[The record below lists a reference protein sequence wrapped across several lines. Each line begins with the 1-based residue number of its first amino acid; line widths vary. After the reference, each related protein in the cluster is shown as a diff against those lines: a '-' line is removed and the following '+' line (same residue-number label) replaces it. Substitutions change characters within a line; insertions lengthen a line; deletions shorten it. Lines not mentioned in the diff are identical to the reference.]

1 MRCLAVAAVG
11 ILVAG
16 MTGGHAQQAD
26 PVRPTFRAGTTLI
39 DFNIVA
45 VDGRGNPVTNLRRD
59 EITIFEDDQNRELAF
74 YQYEGAASS
83 SVRGPSD
90 RIVPLAPG
98 TFTNR
103 TQYAPHSPRNLI
115 AIVLDLINTTIAQ
128 QAELQTHL
136 LHSLK
141 QLPPDAHVGLY
152 IVSEQALAI
161 HDFTKDVDSLRA
173 RLEKGSTTVQTALA
187 NSSRDIQAM
196 LKTASAEHAESLKGM
211 AEARA
216 RAEGDLDMH
225 IMKLRRR
232 RTLQALEAVGHHL
245 AGVPGRKSIVWVTYG
260 FPLTSHDGTY
270 TDEVRTMS
278 QQLAT
283 ENVAIYPVDAGG
295 VGGTSLG
302 GGGGRQEGRIQ
313 GTNELMASI
322 TGGRVTRNNNDLTSG
337 MHSAADDLRGAY
349 SVGFYGADKPDDRW
363 HTLTVKTSRPDVT
376 LRYREGYLAASTVV
390 NEKSV
395 WPKDRWN
402 DLAYRPLISTA
413 VRIDA
418 RPSRE
423 AARLILA
430 LDVAVDDL
438 EFRPASGG
446 SASDV
451 EIALVEKTA
460 KGPTNVRVQPASVQR
475 PPDAAVPATVP
486 LSATFPLNPQTTSV
500 RVIVRDRASGRFG
513 SLDLQVD
520 RLPKP

>member
-1 MRCLAVAAVG
+1 MRRIAIAALG
-11 ILVAG
+11 ILIASSIAG
-16 MTGGHAQQAD
+16 RARQAD
-26 PVRPTFRAGTTLI
+26 PVAPTFRAGTTLV

-45 VDGRGNPVTNLRRD
+45 VDARGNPVTDLRRD
-59 EITIFEDDQNRELAF
+59 EIVILEDNQNRELSF
-74 YQYEGAASS
+74 FQYEGVATSS
-83 SVRGPSD
+83 LRVGVEP
-90 RIVPLAPG
+90 ILPLAQG

-115 AIVLDLINTTIAQ
+115 AIVLDLINTTVQQ

-136 LHSLK
+136 LHNLR

-152 IVSEQALAI
+152 VVSEQAFAV

-196 LKTASAEHAESLKGM
+196 LKTASAEHGEALKGM

-216 RAEGDLDMH
+216 RAEGDLNMQ
-225 IMKLRRR
+225 ITNMRRR
-232 RTLQALEAVGHHL
+232 RTLQSLEAVGHHL

-260 FPLTSHDGTY
+260 FPLTTYDGTY
-270 TDEVRTMS
+270 TDEVRAMS

-283 ENVAIYPVDAGG
+283 ANVAIYPVDAGG

-302 GGGGRQEGRIQ
+302 GGGGRQQWRIQ

-322 TGGRVTRNNNDLTSG
+322 TGGRVSRNNNDLTAG
-337 MHSAADDLRGAY
+337 MQSAVDDLRGAY
-349 SVGFYGADKPDDRW
+349 SLGFYGADRPDDRW

-376 LRYREGYLAASTVV
+376 LRHRDGYLSASTVV

-395 WPKDRWN
+395 WPADRWN

-423 AARLILA
+423 TARLTLA
-430 LDVAVDDL
+430 LDVVVDDL
-438 EFRPASGG
+438 EFRPVNGAS
-446 SASDV
+446 AADV

-460 KGPTNVRVQPASVQR
+460 KGPTNVRVQSASVQI
-475 PPDAAVPATVP
+475 PTGAALPFVVP

-513 SLDLQVD
+513 SLDLPMD
-520 RLPKP
+520 KLPRP